1 MAQSASRITI
11 RQLVEE
17 YLALQCTRPVTQ
29 SSVRHHLAG
38 LLALY
43 GGWQARRLKPRHMA
57 DYLASVVRS
66 RRIAQADGPR
76 LPATRQEKPLAPAAP
91 GKGADGADGAGLRPG
106 VCPAT
111 AVHRAKLLR
120 TVLRWGV
127 SSGRLPAN
135 PLEGL
140 RLPTVRA
147 RRIDP
152 PSAAEARRMYKAAAP
167 HVRRVIVI
175 GMAAGPRIGPS
186 ELFRLRWCDVDL
198 TAGIIRMPNAH
209 KGAREES
216 RLVPVRD
223 DVLPLLRQW
232 AKADAALECP
242 WVIHWQGRPVRCIG
256 HAWHAARQAAG
267 ITRRITPYSLRHAMP
282 TEALEH
288 GADVKAV
295 AEVMGHADPTMLL
308 RVYQH
313 TRYRLRKKAVNAAPG
328 LRIAPEAP

>member
-29 SSVRHHLAG
+29 SSVRYHLAG

-43 GGWQARRLKPRHMA
+43 GGWQARRLKPQHMA
-57 DYLASVVRS
+57 DYLAAVVRS
-66 RRIAQADGPR
+66 QRVARDDGAR
-76 LPATRQEKPLAPAAP
+76 MGMAETKKLLPSAGLA
-91 GKGADGADGAGLRPG
+91 GGGADEPYRRAG
-106 VCPAT
+106 VSPAT

-127 SSGRLPAN
+127 SSGRLSAN

-140 RLPTVRA
+140 RLPMVRA
-147 RRIDP
+147 RRVDP
-152 PSAAEARRMYKAAAP
+152 PSTTEARRMYKAAAP

-232 AKADAALECP
+232 AGADAARECP

-256 HAWHAARQAAG
+256 HAWHAARRAAG

-328 LRIAPEAP
+328 LGIKSEAP

>member
-1 MAQSASRITI
+1 
-11 RQLVEE
+11 
-17 YLALQCTRPVTQ
+17 
-29 SSVRHHLAG
+29 
-38 LLALY
+38 
-43 GGWQARRLKPRHMA
+43 
-57 DYLASVVRS
+57 
-66 RRIAQADGPR
+66 
-76 LPATRQEKPLAPAAP
+76 
-91 GKGADGADGAGLRPG
+91 
-106 VCPAT
+106 
-111 AVHRAKLLR
+111 
-120 TVLRWGV
+120 
-127 SSGRLPAN
+127 
-135 PLEGL
+135 
-140 RLPTVRA
+140 
-147 RRIDP
+147 
-152 PSAAEARRMYKAAAP
+152 
-167 HVRRVIVI
+167 
-175 GMAAGPRIGPS
+175 
-186 ELFRLRWCDVDL
+186 
-198 TAGIIRMPNAH
+198 MPNAH

-267 ITRRITPYSLRHAMP
+267 ITRRITPYSLRHVMP

-328 LRIAPEAP
+328 LGIRSEAP

>member
-1 MAQSASRITI
+1 MASTKHRITL

-29 SSVRHHLAG
+29 TSTRYHLAG

-43 GGWQARRLKPRHMA
+43 GGWQARRIKARQIM
-57 DYLASVVRS
+57 DYLDAQ
-66 RRIAQADGPR
+66 RR
-76 LPATRQEKPLAPAAP
+76 
-91 GKGADGADGAGLRPG
+91 AGVSP
-106 VCPAT
+106 VT
-111 AVHRAKLLR
+111 STHRVKLLR
-120 TVLRWGV
+120 TALRWGV
-127 SSGRLPAN
+127 TTGRLTVN

-140 RLPTVRA
+140 RLPTARA

-152 PSAAEARRMYKAAAP
+152 PNTAEARRMAKAAAP
-167 HVRRVIVI
+167 HVRRVIVL

-186 ELFRLRWCDVDL
+186 ELFRLRWEDVDMD
-198 TAGIIRMPNAH
+198 AGIIRMPNAH

-216 RLVPVRD
+216 RIVPVRD

-232 AKADAALECP
+232 AAEDAALACP
-242 WVIHWQGRPVRCIG
+242 WVIHYRGRQVRCIG
-256 HAWHAARQAAG
+256 HAWHTARRAAG
-267 ITRRITPYSLRHAMP
+267 ISRRITPYSLRHAMP

-288 GADVKAV
+288 EADVKAV

-313 TRYRLRKKAVNAAPG
+313 TRFRLRKKAVNAAPG
-328 LRIAPEAP
+328 LGIKPE